1 MNKTYSL
8 KNKGAYTGSFI
19 FYDFKTVCCLSI
31 ASHNLSIDKEQKIL
45 HSEIVLKMAIYME

>member
-8 KNKGAYTGSFI
+8 KNKGAYRGSFI